1 MQKKNVSPWSWIPS
15 LYFTE
20 GLPYIIV
27 MSLSVIMYKRLGI
40 SNADIALYTSFLY
53 FPWVLKPFWSPFVDI
68 IKTKKWWIVIMQLVF
83 FIALL
88 GVSFSLQTSSFFKI
102 SLVFFWLLAF
112 SSATHDIAAD
122 GFYMIALDERK
133 QAYFVGI
140 RNTFYRLAMV
150 TGQGVLVVLAGFLE
164 KLDFFDSPEGLLEVW
179 SIVFCLVSFL
189 CLFVS
194 VFHYF
199 IIPKLNEDSEK
210 KIITIKEL
218 KSDFILSFKTYIAKK
233 DFYMIIAFTLTYR
246 LGESQLTKIASP
258 FLLDERVKGG
268 LQMSTSEVGF
278 VYGTV
283 GTIALVVGG
292 LLGAYLCSRDGLK
305 KWLWYMVFAINLP
318 NLVYVYLSFVM
329 PDSLFLIASSVVV
342 EQFGYGFGFTA
353 FMLYLIYI
361 SEGRFKTSH
370 FAFSTGL
377 MALGMMIPGM
387 FSGIIQEFLSY
398 RLFFIWVC
406 ISTIP
411 SFLVVYYLNLDFL
424 SLKKKN

>member
-27 MSLSVIMYKRLGI
+27 MSLSVIMYKRLGV

-68 IKTKKWWIVIMQLVF
+68 IKTKRWWIVIMQVVF

-164 KLDFFDSPEGLLEVW
+164 KLDFFDSPEGILKVW

-258 FLLDERVKGG
+258 FLLDERLKGG

-305 KWLWYMVFAINLP
+305 KWLWYMVLAINLP

-411 SFLVVYYLNLDFL
+411 SFLVVYYLNLDSL
-424 SLKKKN
+424 GLKK